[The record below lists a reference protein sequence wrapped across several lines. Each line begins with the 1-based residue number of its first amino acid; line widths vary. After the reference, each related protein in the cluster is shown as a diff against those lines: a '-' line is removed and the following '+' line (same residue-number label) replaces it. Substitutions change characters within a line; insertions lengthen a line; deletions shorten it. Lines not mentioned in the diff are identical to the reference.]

1 MNGKIDM
8 SSVRGVLPKNL
19 IELKTWPEFWQIWT
33 ESTERSKP
41 DWLLP
46 VAAAEACG
54 AKEECFEQL
63 ISIVAAVGCAQ
74 ISIILVDDVLDEDP
88 RGAHQN
94 WGVGMAA
101 NLAMAFQA
109 AALQLVND
117 NLGVWVLGKMLLDT
131 AIGQALDMRGI
142 TDEAGYWQLVQAK
155 STPFYGAALALGGVV
170 AEMPQGV
177 ISNLYRLGRLL
188 GEIVQVRDDLID
200 AMADPASP
208 DWERPLC
215 NLLLLYGQQGQ
226 YGGEFMEL
234 LIRVRDNREGALT
247 EAQIH
252 LVEVGAVAYCEEVIR
267 VKLMEALEFLKGIE
281 LEDKR
286 PLVALLERQRLQFD
300 STIVEASG

>member
-1 MNGKIDM
+1 M
-8 SSVRGVLPKNL
+8 L
-19 IELKTWPEFWQIWT
+19 
-33 ESTERSKP
+33 
-41 DWLLP
+41 
-46 VAAAEACG
+46 
-54 AKEECFEQL
+54 
-63 ISIVAAVGCAQ
+63 
-74 ISIILVDDVLDEDP
+74 
-88 RGAHQN
+88 
-94 WGVGMAA
+94 AA